1 MGKKQ
6 SDSEILRCS
15 FCNKDQNDVRK
26 LIAGPTV
33 FICDECVEVCN
44 DIIADDS
51 RFESRASVRPTLPV
65 PHEIKKL
72 LDEYVIGQEQTKKK
86 LAVAVYNHYK
96 RIEIQKQTKN
106 RNDIELTKSNILLVG
121 PTGTG
126 KTLLAQTLAKLLSV
140 PFTIV
145 DATTLTEAGYV
156 GEDVENIIL
165 KLLQEAGGDIEKCQ
179 QGIIYVDEVDKIC
192 RKDENPSITRD
203 VSGEGVQQALLKILE
218 GTVANVPPQGGRKHP
233 HQEFFQV
240 DTTNIL
246 FICGGAF
253 VGLDKDINRR
263 VGKKGLGFRA
273 DVKSMRDRDIG
284 STLELV
290 EPGDLIQFGL
300 IPEFVGRL
308 PVIGTLHE
316 LDKAALMQIL
326 TKPRN
331 AITRQYQKLLEYE
344 NVKLHFTED
353 ALKAIAE
360 LTLERKLGARGLR
373 MIIEELMLDIM
384 YNLPGQKKI
393 RECMITRDVVL
404 AKDKPTT
411 WFEKAG

>member
-1 MGKKQ
+1 MAKKNGEP
-6 SDSEILRCS
+6 EILRCS

-51 RFESRASVRPTLPV
+51 RLENKTTRSSLPV
-65 PHEIKKL
+65 PQEIKKF
-72 LDEYVIGQEQTKKK
+72 LDEYVVGQEQTKKK
-86 LAVAVYNHYK
+86 LSVAVYNHYK
-96 RIEIQKQTKN
+96 RVEIQKQSRN
-106 RNDIELTKSNILLVG
+106 RNDAELTKANILLIG

-156 GEDVENIIL
+156 GEDVENIVL
-165 KLLQEAGGDIEKCQ
+165 KLLQAAGGDIEKCQ
-179 QGIIYVDEVDKIC
+179 QGIIYIDEIDKIC

-218 GTVANVPPQGGRKHP
+218 GTIASVPPQGGRKHP

-240 DTTNIL
+240 DTSNVL

-253 VGLDKDINRR
+253 VGLDQAIQRR
-263 VGKKGLGFRA
+263 TGRKMLGFGA
-273 DVKSMRDRDIG
+273 DIKTSQERDLG
-284 STLELV
+284 ATLEQV
-290 EPGDLIQFGL
+290 EPEDLIRYGL

-308 PVIGTLHE
+308 PVIGPLHE
-316 LDKAALMQIL
+316 LDKPALMQIL
-326 TKPRN
+326 TEPRN
-331 AITRQYQKLLEYE
+331 AITRQYERLFDYE
-344 NVKLHFTED
+344 NVKLRFTDD
-353 ALKAIAE
+353 ALEAIAE
-360 LTLERKLGARGLR
+360 SALERKIGARGLR
-373 MIIEELMLDIM
+373 MIIEDLMLDIM
-384 YNLPGQKKI
+384 YTLPSQKKV
-393 RECMITRDVVL
+393 RECVITREVVH
-404 AKDKPTT
+404 AKDEPITVI
-411 WFEKAG
+411 EKAG